1 MTTIQWNAFQKFRE
15 EYRELCFS
23 WNKNEKELFVLQ
35 KEAADLKKVPPY
47 KLDTAVVYNQV
58 YDSITQNDEIKLI
71 VIGDNPGKEEQMAE
85 KRSYLVGQAGRIAQ
99 GFFSRNQE
107 LGIDFRKNALIM
119 NKTPVHTAKTD
130 QLKYLLKHGSQEV
143 VDLIHE
149 SQKKCAGL
157 IADLHAG
164 LLKGAEDYE
173 TEVWLVGYSELRKNG
188 IFQDFKETFRN
199 SYNEQNW
206 QHVMVFQHF
215 SMNCFTK
222 DLKEF
227 TLRNPN
233 VPLRESL
240 SLIGRL
246 HREEIF
252 Q

>member
-1 MTTIQWNAFQKFRE
+1 M
-15 EYRELCFS
+15 
-23 WNKNEKELFVLQ
+23 
-35 KEAADLKKVPPY
+35 
-47 KLDTAVVYNQV
+47 
-58 YDSITQNDEIKLI
+58 
-71 VIGDNPGKEEQMAE
+71 
-85 KRSYLVGQAGRIAQ
+85 
-99 GFFSRNQE
+99 
-107 LGIDFRKNALIM
+107 
-119 NKTPVHTAKTD
+119 
-130 QLKYLLKHGSQEV
+130 
-143 VDLIHE
+143 IHE

-188 IFQDFKETFRN
+188 VFQDFKETFRN
-199 SYNEQNW
+199 SYNAQNW
-206 QHVMVFQHF
+206 EHVMVFQHF

-252 Q
+252 

>member
-107 LGIDFRKNALIM
+107 LGGVPGERR
-119 NKTPVHTAKTD
+119 HR
-130 QLKYLLKHGSQEV
+130 GSSDRPQPSGDAERERV
-143 VDLIHE
+143 CDGV
-149 SQKKCAGL
+149 AG
-157 IADLHAG
+157 
-164 LLKGAEDYE
+164 
-173 TEVWLVGYSELRKNG
+173 
-188 IFQDFKETFRN
+188 
-199 SYNEQNW
+199 
-206 QHVMVFQHF
+206 
-215 SMNCFTK
+215 
-222 DLKEF
+222 
-227 TLRNPN
+227 
-233 VPLRESL
+233 
-240 SLIGRL
+240 
-246 HREEIF
+246 
-252 Q
+252 